1 MSFMLNEEYLS
12 VFIALFLANEQLF
25 LEVNARF
32 DFTIVSTRD
41 ESSLHNCF
49 ADCFSS
55 ENCSGFRYQSGTCEL
70 LGEIGDIIS
79 DAKPMYIKKYRELHL
94 WIRISQVVYN

>member
-1 MSFMLNEEYLS
+1 MLNEEYLN

-55 ENCSGFRYQSGTCEL
+55 ENCSGFRHRSGTCEL

-79 DAKPMYIKKYRELHL
+79 DAKPMYIKKYRKLHL
-94 WIRISQVVYN
+94 IIRISQVVHN